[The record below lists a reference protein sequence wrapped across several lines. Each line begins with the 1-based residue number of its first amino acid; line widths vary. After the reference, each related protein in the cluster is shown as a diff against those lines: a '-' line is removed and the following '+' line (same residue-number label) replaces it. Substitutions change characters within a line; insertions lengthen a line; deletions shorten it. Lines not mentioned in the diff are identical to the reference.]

1 MKAYDPSCPL
11 VFIHVPKTA
20 GSSVRRIFT
29 QWFGERFVP
38 HYFDEAN
45 GTPPQR
51 SPLFD
56 QHSPEL
62 PVCVYGHFNRKRG
75 FGVQDN
81 YPDARQFMTV
91 LRDPFEMAISGYYFM
106 RNTGA
111 GWKDKSNLPDGELDE
126 YLKTM
131 TPNMLGHFPRPM
143 TAETYKDVIDTF
155 FVDIGFTEDL
165 AASLERFSVT
175 LGCPFEAASLER
187 RNAAK
192 RDEQNEAVQGLRMQF
207 RERHSLEFDDYARA
221 RFAPQGQSSAAPE
234 ARP

>member
-111 GWKDKSNLPDGELDE
+111 GWKDKSNLPDGEL
-126 YLKTM
+126 
-131 TPNMLGHFPRPM
+131 
-143 TAETYKDVIDTF
+143 
-155 FVDIGFTEDL
+155 

-207 RERHSLEFDDYARA
+207 RERHSLEFDVYDYARA